1 MSVNRIS
8 AISSA
13 NGKATRAR
21 AKPRGVAN
29 RKAKEQ
35 VTRWAHRYTT
45 ASIVLSA
52 ALNAFAAWHHNAEAS
67 TFMQVSAALVS
78 GFVPLLVWGL
88 SQLAGWLVRAKQR
101 RIAYAAGG
109 VGVGML
115 LLSVI
120 HVSDAIT
127 LLTGQHLVLAGLLAV
142 GIDCGLVVSELAAI
156 MVSEEE

>member
-1 MSVNRIS
+1 MSVNRINTIPS
-8 AISSA
+8 T
-13 NGKATRAR
+13 NGQAKGKAR
-21 AKPRGVAN
+21 AKPRAVAN
-29 RKAKEQ
+29 RKAREQ
-35 VTRWAHRYTT
+35 VTCWAHRYTT

-52 ALNAFAAWHHNAEAS
+52 MLNAFAAWHHNAEAS

-156 MVSEEE
+156 MVSEE